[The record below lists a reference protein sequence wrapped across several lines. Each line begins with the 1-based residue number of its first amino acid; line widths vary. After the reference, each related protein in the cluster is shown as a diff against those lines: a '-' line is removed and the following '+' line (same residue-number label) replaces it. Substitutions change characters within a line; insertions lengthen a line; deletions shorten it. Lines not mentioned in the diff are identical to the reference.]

1 MDSFNIRSVV
11 RGFHIYKDVWSPS
24 INEELPTQQ
33 EHGNPADPHAV
44 AIMKTGAVVGHVPRE
59 ISTFCWYF
67 LIRNGT
73 ISCTVTGRRQCSFL
87 PEGGLEIPC
96 LYKFKGKAKHIGK
109 MKSMFCEMN
118 YETLTD

>member
-11 RGFHIYKDVWSPS
+11 RGFHVYKGVWSPS

-67 LIRNGT
+67 LTRNGT
-73 ISCTVTGRRQCSFL
+73 ISCTVTERRQRFFLAGRRTGDPLFVQVQRQS
-87 PEGGLEIPC
+87 
-96 LYKFKGKAKHIGK
+96 KAHR
-109 MKSMFCEMN
+109 EN
-118 YETLTD
+118 EVHVL